1 MDVLFQAHPCLSSSL
16 VHDLVGAEWVC
27 TKLPQP
33 QVVVVQSLSCIWL
46 FATPWTA
53 AHQASLFFTISWSLL
68 KLMSIESVMPSNHLI
83 FCRLF
88 SSCPQSFPEPGSFP
102 VSQLFASGGQSIG
115 AWASAAHVCSSCVY
129 VTWNYKAG
137 MEDTSFVP
145 CPCFALLIFL
155 FYWLLVLWISD
166 LLIQPPQSHELI
178 LQNLPFFLPSF
189 PSSLFP
195 SFYPFSLSF
204 CLSFSLCLFFP
215 IYLISLEFKH

>member
-88 SSCPQSFPEPGSFP
+88 SSCPQSFPEPGSFL
-102 VSQLFASGGQSIG
+102 VSQLFASGGRSIG
-115 AWASAAHVCSSCVY
+115 ALASASVLPMNIQGWSPLELTGSPCCPRDSQEASPTPQFESVSFWCSAFFMSNSHIQ
-129 VTWNYKAG
+129 T
-137 MEDTSFVP
+137 
-145 CPCFALLIFL
+145 
-155 FYWLLVLWISD
+155 WLLEKPVLTIWTFVSKV
-166 LLIQPPQSHELI
+166 
-178 LQNLPFFLPSF
+178 
-189 PSSLFP
+189 
-195 SFYPFSLSF
+195 
-204 CLSFSLCLFFP
+204 CLRH
-215 IYLISLEFKH
+215 K